1 MMSFGPLL
9 KIELQKI
16 THNAAIIREALRHN
30 GHSLMV
36 VVKSCCGDPNI
47 VRAIAAA
54 GISQFGD
61 SRMSNL
67 ERLREANIEGEF
79 WLLRSPAPDQ
89 RERMVELCNG
99 SLQSD
104 LDTIRKVEQLRPP
117 APHRVILMLDLGTG
131 REGFQ
136 PNELLRACDE
146 VERMAHVELYGLGIY
161 FMHASDPA
169 FVETTLGRFGE
180 ICNEVESALGRVL
193 KAKSFATSLVYDHIL
208 KSGFVPSGL
217 NHLRLGTMPIIG
229 RLTSVDDTPALPGLA
244 TDTAVLEIK
253 VIQTKVLCDR
263 PIALLEIGNLDTD
276 IRALRPIQSDLRV
289 IDSSSDHTIVEQTPG
304 ATLLKVGDAVEF
316 TVYYS
321 SFVRLMSS
329 PYVTRSYS
337 V

>member
-1 MMSFGPLL
+1 MSFGPLL
-9 KIELQKI
+9 KIELRKI
-16 THNAAIIREALRHN
+16 THNATIVREALRRN

-36 VVKSCCGDPNI
+36 VVKSCCGDPKI

-104 LDTIRKVEQLRPP
+104 LDTIRQVEQLRPP

-161 FMHASDPA
+161 FMHGSDPA
-169 FVETTLGRFGE
+169 FVETTLRRFGD

-208 KSGFVPSGL
+208 KSRFVPSGL
-217 NHLRLGTMPIIG
+217 NHLRLGTVPIIG
-229 RLTSVDDTPALPGLA
+229 RRNSVDMPTLPGLA
-244 TDTAVLEIK
+244 IDTAVLEVK
-253 VIQTKVLCDR
+253 VIQTKLLSDR
-263 PIALLEIGNLDTD
+263 PIALLEIGDLDTD
-276 IRALRPIQSDLRV
+276 IRLLRPIQNDLRV

-304 ATLLKVGDAVEF
+304 ATILKVGDAVEF
-316 TVYYS
+316 TMYYS

-329 PYVTRSYS
+329 PYVTKRYS
-337 V
+337 A